1 MSWNHLR
8 SSNIR
13 VGQNL
18 VIHKAG
24 APASSGSSSTS
35 VSKSK
40 TTTSSSSAKPQ
51 TSSGQ
56 ATTYKVKQGDNLY
69 NIAKKYGTTADK
81 LMRYNG
87 ISSKLRI
94 GQIIKIP
101 PR

>member
-1 MSWNHLR
+1 M
-8 SSNIR
+8 IR
-13 VGQNL
+13 VGQTL

-24 APASSGSSSTS
+24 ASASSASAGSSASKPKTS
-35 VSKSK
+35 AS
-40 TTTSSSSAKPQ
+40 TSSSKPQ
-51 TSSGQ
+51 SSSAQ